1 MSKKILIIDDD
12 IDLVE
17 VLRMTL
23 EGSGYQVLDAQNGTR
38 GYALIEREKPDAV
51 ILDVMMSTWDEG
63 FEVLQKIRSNP
74 SIAKIPVIMLTAVS
88 QQMGISYAKDPEVL
102 PVDEFIEKPIMPGK
116 LLTILKKYVQ

>member
-23 EGSGYQVLDAQNGTR
+23 EGCGYQILDAQNGTR
-38 GYALIEREKPDAV
+38 GYALIEREKPDIV

-74 SIAKIPVIMLTAVS
+74 SIAQTPVIMLTAVS
-88 QQMGISYAKDPEVL
+88 QQMGIPYAKDPEVL

-116 LLTILKKYVQ
+116 LLTIIKKYVQ